1 MGQPD
6 LGAAADA
13 LMNFGGLNN
22 WQQMQTQQAQQ
33 PSPFA
38 PTTKSVPPTQ
48 QQGHRHTHLPLNHL
62 RHSSPVLLSIGAEN
76 APKIVAKLKE
86 FVEEVKAM
94 NGEALLG
101 SVGQAE
107 YHLLDNLQDALVK
120 NKDRLADVNLG
131 ADANGIFELMRRLV
145 FALPLDKLFPCL
157 DILRLLVLINSS
169 NQHYATTEGLFSVSS
184 FVFLFLFLSLSLS
197 ISFSFFLFLFLSL
210 SRFSFLFCSILIISS
225 LASGYYNWHPYQ
237 NCYKEG

>member
-197 ISFSFFLFLFLSL
+197 ISFSFFFFHFLVSL
-210 SRFSFLFCSILIISS
+210 FSFVPF
-225 LASGYYNWHPYQ
+225 
-237 NCYKEG
+237 